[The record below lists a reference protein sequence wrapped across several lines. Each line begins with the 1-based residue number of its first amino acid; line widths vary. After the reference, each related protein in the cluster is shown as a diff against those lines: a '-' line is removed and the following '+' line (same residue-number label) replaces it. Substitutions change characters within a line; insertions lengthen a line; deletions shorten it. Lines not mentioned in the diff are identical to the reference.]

1 VVQYGLKIITEFGK
15 SSKNFMGRERKRQAG
30 FSPLGFLRGAEEVQK
45 YGTERPRMRTGVAI
59 RSGSLGVEDF

>member
-1 VVQYGLKIITEFGK
+1 
-15 SSKNFMGRERKRQAG
+15 MGRERKRQAG